1 MVKRNEKALLYIL
14 AAIGQLEKNGDTFFD
29 DKQLFDACCQEN
41 TKLTSEQYQR
51 DKSALIRKKLLYL
64 EGSKINLKRTGDYEA
79 AAGNYLAD
87 ILFSNVMRSIDLTA
101 SLICGDVTL

>member
-29 DKQLFDACCQEN
+29 DKQIFDACCQEN

-64 EGSKINLKRTGDYEA
+64 EGGKIYLKRTWDYEA
-79 AAGNYLAD
+79 AA
-87 ILFSNVMRSIDLTA
+87 
-101 SLICGDVTL
+101 